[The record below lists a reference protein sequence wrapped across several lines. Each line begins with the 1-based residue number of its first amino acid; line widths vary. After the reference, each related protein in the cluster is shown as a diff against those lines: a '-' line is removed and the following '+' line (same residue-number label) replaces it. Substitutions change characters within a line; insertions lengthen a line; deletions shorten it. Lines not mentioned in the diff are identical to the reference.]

1 MTETPA
7 IYSPGLEGVIAGETA
22 ISSVEQGQ
30 LLYRGYDI
38 AELAEHASFE
48 EVAFL
53 LLQGE
58 LPSPDQLAMFRQ
70 QIDGERELPPA
81 VVEMLRAIPRQAPMM
96 DVLRTGVSL
105 CGNFSSARSQG
116 RSSLLVRAVRVLARI
131 PSLIATRQRLLDGK
145 APIEPGPGL
154 SHAGQFI
161 WQAFG
166 REPTAIEEKVLNLT
180 LVLYAEHEFNAST
193 FAARVCTS
201 TLSGLHS
208 SVVAAIGTL
217 KGPLHGGANE
227 EALKLIQQFTSAAEA
242 RRWVADT
249 LDARGKIMGFGHRV
263 YKNGDHRAFILERFV
278 DELAR
283 MRNELWRAEVYHA
296 IKQTVW
302 EKKKLYPNVDFPCG
316 LVYYFLGF
324 PPDIYTPLFVMA
336 RVSGWCAH
344 IIEQHENNRII
355 RPLSRY
361 TGPPH
366 RPFIPLAQR
375 GRS

>member
-1 MTETPA
+1 MSEATEV
-7 IYSPGLEGVIAGETA
+7 YHPGLEGVIAGETA
-22 ISSVEQGQ
+22 ICSVEQGK

-38 AELAEHASFE
+38 ADLAAHAAFE

-53 LLQGE
+53 LLHGE
-58 LPSPDQLAMFRQ
+58 LPSAQQLSMFKQ

-81 VVEMLRAIPRQAPMM
+81 VVDTLRIIPCQAPMM

-105 CGNFSSARSQG
+105 CGNFSSARSQA
-116 RSSLLVRAVRVLARI
+116 RSSLVTRAVRVLAAV
-131 PSLIATRQRLLDGK
+131 PSLIAARLRVLTGK
-145 APIEPGPGL
+145 NPIEPRMGL

-161 WQAFG
+161 YMAFG
-166 REPTAIEEKVLNLT
+166 REPTELEEKVLNLT
-180 LVLYAEHEFNAST
+180 LVLYAEHEYNAST

-227 EALKLIQQFTSAAEA
+227 AALNLINRFTSADEA
-242 RRWVADT
+242 RAAISEAIDNKN
-249 LDARGKIMGFGHRV
+249 KIMGFGHRV
-263 YKNGDHRAFILERFV
+263 YRNGDHRAFILERYV
-278 DELAR
+278 DELAA
-283 MRNELWRAEVYHA
+283 MRNERWKADVYHA

-302 EKKKLYPNVDFPCG
+302 DKKKLYPNVDYPCG

-324 PPDIYTPLFVMA
+324 PLDIFTSLFVMS

-344 IIEQHENNRII
+344 IIEQHENNRLI
-355 RPLSRY
+355 RPRSRY
-361 TGPPH
+361 VGAAL
-366 RPFIPLAQR
+366 RPYVPLAER
-375 GRS
+375 

>member
-1 MTETPA
+1 MGTETEA
-7 IYSPGLEGVIAGETA
+7 SHPGLEGVIAGETA
-22 ISSVEQGQ
+22 ICCVDQGK

-38 AELAEHASFE
+38 AELAQFASFE

-53 LLQGE
+53 LLHGE
-58 LPSPDQLAMFRQ
+58 VPTAAQLEMFRS
-70 QIDGERELPPA
+70 QIDGERELPGA
-81 VVEMLRAIPRQAPMM
+81 VVDTLRNIPRQAPMM

-105 CGNFSSARSQG
+105 RGNFSSAVSQG
-116 RSSLLVRAVRVLARI
+116 RSSLLTRAVRVLATV
-131 PSLIATRQRLLDGK
+131 PSLIATRLRVMEGK
-145 APIEPGPGL
+145 LPLEPKPGL

-161 WQAFG
+161 YMAFG
-166 REPTAIEEKVLNLT
+166 REPTELEEKVLNLT

-227 EALKLIQQFTSAAEA
+227 AALKLIRQFSSAAEA
-242 RRWVADT
+242 RAWT
-249 LDARGKIMGFGHRV
+249 EDALAKKQKIMGFGHRV
-263 YKNGDHRAFILERFV
+263 YRNGDHRAFILEPYV

-283 MRNELWRAEVYHA
+283 LRDEPWRAEVYHA
-296 IKQTVW
+296 IKQTVF
-302 EKKKLYPNVDFPCG
+302 EQKKLYPNVDFPCG

-324 PPDIYTPLFVMA
+324 PEDIFTPLFVMA

-355 RPLSRY
+355 RPSSRY
-361 TGPPH
+361 TGPAV
-366 RPFIPLAQR
+366 RPFVPLAQR
-375 GRS
+375 T

>member
-1 MTETPA
+1 MTSESA
-7 IYSPGLEGVIAGETA
+7 IYSPGLEGIIAGETA
-22 ISSVEQGQ
+22 ICSVEQGR

-38 AELAEHASFE
+38 ADLAQHASFE

-58 LPSPDQLAMFRQ
+58 LPTAEQLTLFRQ
-70 QIDGERELPPA
+70 QIDGERELPGA
-81 VVEMLRAIPRQAPMM
+81 VVEVLRAIPRQAPMM

-105 CGNFSSARSQG
+105 CGNFSSARAQG
-116 RSSLLVRAVRVLARI
+116 RSSLLVRAVRVLAAV
-131 PSLIATRQRLLDGK
+131 PSLIATRMRVLEGK
-145 APIEPGPGL
+145 SPLEPRPGL

-161 WQAFG
+161 YQACG
-166 REPTAIEEKVLNLT
+166 RPPTELEEKILNLT

-227 EALKLIQQFTSAAEA
+227 AALALIQQFTSAATA
-242 RRWVADT
+242 RKWVLDT
-249 LDARGKIMGFGHRV
+249 LAAKGKIMGFGHRV
-263 YKNGDHRAFILERFV
+263 YKNGDHRAFILEPYV
-278 DELAR
+278 DELAK
-283 MRNELWRAEVYHA
+283 MRDEQWRAEIYHA
-296 IKQTVW
+296 IKDTVW
-302 EKKKLYPNVDFPCG
+302 EQKKLYPNVDFPCG
-316 LVYYFLGF
+316 LVYYFLNF

-344 IIEQHENNRII
+344 IIEQHQHNRIM
-355 RPLSRY
+355 RPNSRY
-361 TGPPH
+361 TGPAA
-366 RPFIPLAQR
+366 RPYTPLAQR
-375 GRS
+375 